1 MANIDRPGRLT
12 QVPFHGP
19 LSQARAAQLTERLT
33 RNNPGTVLDI
43 GCGWGELM
51 LRILAAAPDATGVGI
66 DIDDD
71 DLARGRD
78 GARARGLDARVTFAR
93 ESGVGT
99 ARGPADLV
107 LCVGASQA
115 LSEVQP
121 PGHIAAAL
129 AVLRR
134 LVTPGGRVLLGEGF
148 WQHPPT
154 AAELAAMW
162 PGMTAGELLDLADIA
177 DLAVAAGFRPAWI
190 ETASE
195 TGVGGVRVGLSGR
208 RGGMARHPSR
218 SPRGRRDQAAGRRA
232 PLPLAARLPRPP
244 GLRLP
249 HSGPGRLTG
258 APPVSAMRADRCRTG

>member
-78 GARARGLDARVTFAR
+78 AARVRGLDARVTFAR

-107 LCVGASQA
+107 LCLGASQA

-121 PGHIAAAL
+121 PGHLAAAL
-129 AVLRR
+129 VVLRR
-134 LVTPGGRVLLGEGF
+134 LVTPGGRVLLGDGF

-162 PGMTAGELLDLADIA
+162 PGMTAGELLDLADTA

-195 TGVGGVRVGLSGR
+195 QEWEEFESGYQADQEEWLATHPDHPEAAEIRQRVEEHRSHWLRGYRGLLGFAYLTLVPVG
-208 RGGMARHPSR
+208 
-218 SPRGRRDQAAGRRA
+218 
-232 PLPLAARLPRPP
+232 
-244 GLRLP
+244 
-249 HSGPGRLTG
+249 
-258 APPVSAMRADRCRTG
+258 

>member
-1 MANIDRPGRLT
+1 MAHADPRAHMSQLS
-12 QVPFHGP
+12 FHGP
-19 LSQARAAQLTERLT
+19 LSQARAARLTERLT

-51 LRILAAAPDATGVGI
+51 LRILAAVPDATGVGI
-66 DIDDD
+66 DLDSG
-71 DLARGRD
+71 DLAR
-78 GARARGLDARVTFAR
+78 ARECAETRGLAGRVTFAR

-107 LCVGASQA
+107 LCLGSSQA
-115 LSEVQP
+115 LSDVQP

-154 AAELAAMW
+154 TAELAAMW
-162 PGMTAGELLDLADIA
+162 PGTTAGELLDLAQVV
-177 DLAVAAGFRPAWI
+177 DLAIEAGFRPAWI

-195 TGVGGVRVGLSGR
+195 QEWEEFESGY
-208 RGGMARHPSR
+208 
-218 SPRGRRDQAAGRRA
+218 QADEEEW
-232 PLPLAARLPRPP
+232 LAAHPDHPEAAEIRQQVDEHRSYWLRGYR
-244 GLRLP
+244 GLL
-249 HSGPGRLTG
+249 GFAYLTLV
-258 APPVSAMRADRCRTG
+258 PVG